1 MKEFNFDVVLE
12 ELPKEVIERVF
23 IDTIRESSRGLLKA
37 SINSYSGH
45 ITSYETTT
53 DNFSMFASLGEK
65 KTVYH
70 NIQNE
75 LGELDKRYYTYEL
88 IIESVILKNYKYR
101 VLFFRYGEAGY
112 PVTVVVADAISRQL
126 EIDCKGEKPYI
137 YTINKHQELETLAN
151 AILCTKAIETTMQEA
166 ITASLLKKKQTE
178 LDDNKDN

>member
-45 ITSYETTT
+45 ITSYETT
-53 DNFSMFASLGEK
+53 DNFGLIASLGEK

-137 YTINKHQELETLAN
+137 YTINKHRELETLAN